1 MLKDRQYK
9 CPVCGAPVEGFKC
22 EYCGCV
28 IYDFAVI
35 DTDQPTYLR
44 IRINNPTDGHDYIM
58 QMKAIAVNPCV
69 EIKRDETQFCDM
81 VGNCLQTFTTNQIC
95 TMSVEFQAV
104 SDDKDVLFTLIDADR
119 PYRESWRDD
128 IECCS

>member
-1 MLKDRQYK
+1 MLKDRRYK
-9 CPVCGAPVEGFKC
+9 CPVCGAPVEGYKC

-44 IRINNPTDGHDYIM
+44 MRIKNPDGGHEFIM

-69 EIKRDETQFCDM
+69 EIKFDETQAVNLM
-81 VGNCLQTFTTNQIC
+81 GNTVATFTTNKTC
-95 TMSVEFQAV
+95 TMSVDFQAV
-104 SDDKDVLFTLIDADR
+104 ADDKDVLFTLIDADR
-119 PYRESWRDD
+119 PYKESWRDD